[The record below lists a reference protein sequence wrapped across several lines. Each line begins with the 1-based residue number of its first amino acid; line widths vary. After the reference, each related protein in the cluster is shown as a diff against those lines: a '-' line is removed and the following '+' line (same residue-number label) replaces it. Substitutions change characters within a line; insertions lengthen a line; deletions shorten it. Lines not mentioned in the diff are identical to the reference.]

1 MTTRRLPKHERR
13 AQLLAIATEQF
24 SANGFQGTSMDE
36 IARTAGATK
45 PVVYQ
50 HFASKEAL
58 YIAVIEERAEVV
70 LRSIDSLRRYRG
82 TPLERIDSGLR
93 TFHRLTATGTPLRL
107 FLGEEQV
114 SPAAAARVAE
124 LLDAMAE
131 RLAGV
136 ILEYRQMDPAD
147 AVILGRTLIA
157 LAQSTARMI
166 GPDPQPGQED
176 EVVGIVARMITF
188 GLTDFAE
195 RAPDGPAAAEPEG
208 RADGPAPDAGAGSPS

>member
-58 YIAVIEERAEVV
+58 YIAVLEARAEVV
-70 LRSIDSLRRYRG
+70 HASIDALREHTG
-82 TPLERIDSGLR
+82 SPLERAETGLR
-93 TFHRLTATGTPLRL
+93 AFHRLTTAGTPLRL
-107 FLGEEQV
+107 FLGEEMV
-114 SPAAAARVAE
+114 SPAAAERVAE
-124 LLDAMAE
+124 LLDAMAQ

-136 ILEYRQMDPAD
+136 LLEYRRMEPSE
-147 AVILGRTLIA
+147 AVILGRSLIA
-157 LAQSTARMI
+157 IAQNCARLI
-166 GPDPQPGQED
+166 GPDGGPERED
-176 EVVGIVARMITF
+176 EVVAIVARMITS
-188 GLTDFAE
+188 GLTGFA
-195 RAPDGPAAAEPEG
+195 PQDDSPEQ
-208 RADGPAPDAGAGSPS
+208 A